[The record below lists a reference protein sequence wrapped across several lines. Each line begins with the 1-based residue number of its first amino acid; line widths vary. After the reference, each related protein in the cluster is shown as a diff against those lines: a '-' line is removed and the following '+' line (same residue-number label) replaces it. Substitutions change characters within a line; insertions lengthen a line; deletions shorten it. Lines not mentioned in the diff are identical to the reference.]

1 MKPFR
6 PGTGNVQSFAV
17 LSAIR
22 PSRSRRGFSLLE
34 VILSTAIL
42 MGSAIVLGRLAWM
55 GRTQSNR
62 AHSTAQAQQLCEQT
76 LNEIMLG
83 LRPAD
88 LVLQEP
94 LLPVGDPATD
104 PRDPQDAF
112 EPASFENEFEPSDET
127 ELTATGLD
135 RNGEPLWLHS
145 VRLEPHNMFDGI
157 SVLTVAVMQSPE
169 SVAKPAAASL
179 IRWVRYTASSRSNKD
194 SDGQFGVPPFE
205 QLAGGFSP

>member
-1 MKPFR
+1 VKTIHA
-6 PGTGNVQSFAV
+6 GTGKRQSFGI
-17 LSAIR
+17 LSTIG
-22 PSRSRRGFSLLE
+22 PPRSRRGFSLLE

-94 LLPVGDPATD
+94 LLPVGDPAND
-104 PRDPQDAF
+104 PRDSKDAF
-112 EPASFENEFEPSDET
+112 DQSSFENEFEPSVET

-135 RNGEPLWLHS
+135 QNGEPLWLHS
-145 VRLEPHNMFDGI
+145 IQLEPHNTFDGI

-169 SVAKPAAASL
+169 SVAKPARASL
-179 IRWVRYTASSRSNKD
+179 IRWVRHTAGSN
-194 SDGQFGVPPFE
+194 SDAGSDDGFLAPPFE
-205 QLAGGFSP
+205 QLAGGFTP

>member
-1 MKPFR
+1 MKTFR
-6 PGTGNVQSFAV
+6 PGTGNVHSFAV
-17 LSAIR
+17 FSAIK
-22 PSRSRRGFSLLE
+22 PSRPRHGFSLLE

-62 AHSTAQAQQLCEQT
+62 AYNTAQAQTLCEQT

-83 LRPAD
+83 VRPSD

-104 PRDPQDAF
+104 PRDSQDGF
-112 EPASFENEFEPSDET
+112 DSASFENEFEPSIDT

-135 RNGEPLWLHS
+135 QNGEPFWLHS
-145 VRLEPHNMFDGI
+145 IQLEPHNTFDGI
-157 SVLTVAVMQSPE
+157 SVLTVAVRQSPE
-169 SVAKPAAASL
+169 SVAKPATANL
-179 IRWVRYTASSRSNKD
+179 IRWVRHTGSSH
-194 SDGQFGVPPFE
+194 SDGESDDRFGGPPFE
-205 QLAGGFSP
+205 QLAGGVTP

>member
-1 MKPFR
+1 MKTFR
-6 PGTGNVQSFAV
+6 PGKGSVHSFAV
-17 LSAIR
+17 LSAIK
-22 PSRSRRGFSLLE
+22 PSRPRHGFSLLE

-62 AHSTAQAQQLCEQT
+62 AHNTAQAHTLCEQT

-104 PRDPQDAF
+104 PRDSQAPFDS
-112 EPASFENEFEPSDET
+112 ASFENEFEPSIDT
-127 ELTATGLD
+127 ELTATGID
-135 RNGEPLWLHS
+135 QNGEPLWLHS
-145 VRLEPHNMFDGI
+145 IQLEPHNTFDGI
-157 SVLTVAVMQSPE
+157 SVLTVAVMQSRE
-169 SVAKPAAASL
+169 AVARPASARL
-179 IRWVRYTASSRSNKD
+179 TRWVLHETRAT
-194 SDGQFGVPPFE
+194 DGQPDGPFDDGSFE
-205 QLAGGFSP
+205 QLAGGFTP

>member
-1 MKPFR
+1 MKTFR
-6 PGTGNVQSFAV
+6 SGTGNVHSFAV
-17 LSAIR
+17 LSAIK
-22 PSRSRRGFSLLE
+22 PSRPRHGFSLLE

-62 AHSTAQAQQLCEQT
+62 AHNTAQAQALCEQT

-104 PRDPQDAF
+104 PRESEDAF
-112 EPASFENEFEPSDET
+112 DTSSFENEFEPADAT

-135 RNGEPLWLHS
+135 QNGEPLWLHS
-145 VRLEPHNMFDGI
+145 IQLKPHNTFDGI
-157 SVLTVAVMQSPE
+157 SVLTVAVRQSSD
-169 SVAKPAAASL
+169 SVSRPAAASL
-179 IRWVRYTASSRSNKD
+179 IRWVRHTADSNGD
-194 SDGQFGVPPFE
+194 EGSEDRFAAPPFE
-205 QLAGGFSP
+205 QLAGGFTP